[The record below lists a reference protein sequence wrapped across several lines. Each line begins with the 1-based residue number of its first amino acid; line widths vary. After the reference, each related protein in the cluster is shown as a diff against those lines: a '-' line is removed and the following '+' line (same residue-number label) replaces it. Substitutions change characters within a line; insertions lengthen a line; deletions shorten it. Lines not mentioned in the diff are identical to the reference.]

1 MTMIDK
7 TERVEIPALEGGKE
21 WEVLI
26 PTSPGRILR
35 TETAARIKTLDGKRV
50 GLFWN
55 TKPNGDLFLIR
66 VGERLKERFKDVKIV
81 EFLPGKEDTTSA
93 APNTA
98 INEASEKCDVVILST
113 GD

>member
-1 MTMIDK
+1 MIKK
-7 TERVEIPALEGGKE
+7 TEGAKNPVLEIERE
-21 WEVLI
+21 WELMV

-35 TETAARIKTLDGKRV
+35 TETPARIKTFDGKRV

-66 VGERLKERFKDVKIV
+66 VGERLKERFKDIKIV
-81 EFLPGKEDTTSA
+81 GFLPGKGDSTTA
-93 APNTA
+93 APSTA
-98 INEASEKCDVVILST
+98 IKEAAEKCDAVLLST

>member
-1 MTMIDK
+1 MIKK
-7 TERVEIPALEGGKE
+7 TEIVKIPALESGRK

-35 TETAARIKTLDGKRV
+35 AETAARIKTFDGKRV

-55 TKPNGDLFLIR
+55 TKPNGDIFLIR
-66 VGERLKERFKDVKIV
+66 VGECLKERFKDVMIV
-81 EFLPGKEDTTSA
+81 EFLPGKGDTTSA
-93 APNTA
+93 APITA
-98 INEASEKCDVVILST
+98 IKEAAEKCDVVILST